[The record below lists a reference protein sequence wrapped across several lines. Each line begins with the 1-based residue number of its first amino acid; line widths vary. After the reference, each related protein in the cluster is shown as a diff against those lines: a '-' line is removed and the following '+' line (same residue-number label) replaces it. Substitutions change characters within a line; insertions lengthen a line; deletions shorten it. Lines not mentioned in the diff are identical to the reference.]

1 MADRIRVLQLIP
13 TLDGYGAEKQMTLLA
28 CELPRDQFDVR
39 VAVLT
44 RTGPYEAR
52 LRAADIPV
60 CFLHKRLKFDPF
72 ALWRLKRLLDQWPP
86 DIMHTWLF
94 AANSY
99 GRLLAGVRDRP
110 RVIVSER
117 CVDVWK
123 AGWQRWLDRRLIGR
137 THRLIAN
144 SASVVRFYHELGLP
158 SSRIVVIP
166 NAVEVPDDAERPLP
180 AAQRQR
186 LLAELG
192 FPPDAKVVGYLGRIA
207 RQKRVDDLIWAAELL
222 HRIDQRAWFLIA
234 GDGPE
239 REKMQRFAEQVGIA
253 DRLRFL
259 GHRDDVPQLLK
270 LIDVFWL
277 ASDFEGLS
285 NSVMEA
291 MAAARPV
298 VVSDIPPNRELVTD
312 GQTGLIVPVGDRMSL
327 AKAGARLLA
336 EPSLARRLGHAA
348 HHRMKSDFS
357 VSKMIDAHVRLY
369 REEVEKVKK

>member
-28 CELPRDQFDVR
+28 CGLPRDQFEVH

-52 LRAADIPV
+52 LRAAGVPV

-72 ALWRLKRLLDQWPP
+72 ALWRLKRLLDRWQP
-86 DIMHTWLF
+86 DILHTWLF

-99 GRLLAGVRDRP
+99 GRLVAGGRDRP

-123 AGWQRWLDRRLIGR
+123 AGWQRWLDRRLIER
-137 THRLIAN
+137 THRLVAN
-144 SASVVRFYHELGLP
+144 SASVARFYRDLGMPEPRL
-158 SSRIVVIP
+158 VVIR
-166 NAVEVPDDAERPLP
+166 NAVEVPDDSGQPLP

-186 LLAELG
+186 LLAHLG
-192 FPPDAKVVGYLGRIA
+192 FPQDAKVVGYVGRIA

-222 HRIDQRAWFLIA
+222 RRIDDRAWFLIA

-239 REKMQRFAEQVGIA
+239 RDKMQRFAEQVGVAERI
-253 DRLRFL
+253 RFL
-259 GHRDDVPQLLK
+259 GHRDDVPQLLR
-270 LIDVFWL
+270 LIDVFWQ

-298 VVSDIPPNRELVTD
+298 VVSDIAPNRELVSD
-312 GQTGLIVPVGDRMSL
+312 GETGLIVPVGDRL
-327 AKAGARLLA
+327 GFAKAAAGLLA
-336 EPSLARRLGHAA
+336 DPERAGRLGQAA
-348 HHRMKSDFS
+348 QQRMKADFS
-357 VSKMIDAHVRLY
+357 VSRMIDAHAELY
-369 REEVEKVKK
+369 REQKTELTR